1 MIFYRRLTPFKA
13 ISFDLDDTLYSNGPI
28 MRTTE
33 ERMIEYFSVSLA
45 QFSDVNGQ
53 QISFS
58 YHYWSSFR
66 QQALNNTPALVHDVA
81 ALRLVSYTLGMQA
94 LGMPLAEAQSKAH
107 AALTYFTCE
116 RSAFSLPEST
126 HDFLQKLAEKIPLVA
141 ITNGNVDVE
150 AIGIKKYFSSIYHAG
165 KGIKQK
171 PDSQM
176 FDLACQ
182 KLNISTA
189 QLLHVGDC
197 GRADI
202 AGAIKAG
209 CQAAWLP
216 RYTIGKPLTVLPHI
230 QLTHVDELLTFT

>member
-1 MIFYRRLTPFKA
+1 
-13 ISFDLDDTLYSNGPI
+13 

-33 ERMIEYFSVSLA
+33 EKMIEYFSASLA
-45 QFSDVNGQ
+45 
-53 QISFS
+53 SFS
-58 YHYWSSFR
+58 VVDGQKKSFSHRYWFTFR
-66 QQALNNTPALVHDVA
+66 QHALKNNPDLIHDVA
-81 ALRLVSYTLGMQA
+81 ALRYVCYTLGIQA
-94 LGMPLAEAQSKAH
+94 LGLPLAEAQNKAH
-107 AALTYFTCE
+107 AALAYFTCE
-116 RSAFSLPEST
+116 RSAFRLPEST
-126 HDFLQKLAEKIPLVA
+126 HVFLQKLAEQIPLVA
-141 ITNGNVDVE
+141 ITNGNVDVA

-176 FDLACQ
+176 FDLACR

-230 QLTHVDELLTFT
+230 QLTHVDELLTLHN